1 MMFVCWSKTYINI
14 RSWSTCNSHW
24 INLFICINLSAYRSL
39 RWDINTTAIYRK
51 PLRVKFNVFND
62 GRLSSWIIGS
72 SNNIEVVAIDSFEF
86 VPLNCTQGHSLNRSS
101 SLCRRRY
108 SYKLNTVSRKC
119 LLKTINRIVTRYEQS
134 YNTQKSNKKILSHM
148 IVVFC
153 IFWNE

>member
-24 INLFICINLSAYRSL
+24 INLFICIDLSAYRSL

-101 SLCRRRY
+101 SLCR
-108 SYKLNTVSRKC
+108 KDTPTNW
-119 LLKTINRIVTRYEQS
+119 
-134 YNTQKSNKKILSHM
+134 ILSAGNACWKPSTELSQDM
-148 IVVFC
+148 NNPTIPKRAIKRYFL
-153 IFWNE
+153 IWL